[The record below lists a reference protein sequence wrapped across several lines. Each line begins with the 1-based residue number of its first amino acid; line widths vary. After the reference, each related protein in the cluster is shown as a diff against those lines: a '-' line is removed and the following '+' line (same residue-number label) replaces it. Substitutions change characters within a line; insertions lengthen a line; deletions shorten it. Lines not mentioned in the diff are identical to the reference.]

1 MSMPPSDFSISPAMR
16 DELDP
21 EPKVSLPGFALA

>member
-1 MSMPPSDFSISPAMR
+1 MAARLFSISPAIL

-21 EPKVSLPGFALA
+21 EPKLSLPGLAFA